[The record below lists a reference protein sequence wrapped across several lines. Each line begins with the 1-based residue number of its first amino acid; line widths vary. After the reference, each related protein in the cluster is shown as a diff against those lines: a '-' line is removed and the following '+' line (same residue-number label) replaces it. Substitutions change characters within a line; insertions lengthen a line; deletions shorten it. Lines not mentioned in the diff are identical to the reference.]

1 MCQPP
6 AEEVVR
12 DMLGPVVSPEDNIER
27 IRAVPSL
34 RPRRIYEVVL
44 SDGRT
49 LHLVLPSLTMW
60 RPLRSEQDTV
70 SSEAAAVRWIRDTV
84 SPQQETTTTPTTTS
98 TPQPHQPRQQ
108 HQDEQ
113 PSFPASSSPNLP
125 PLPLLLPTLLHHGQK
140 SHLPESSFAVYA
152 PVPGTPLA
160 LLPSTPSR
168 SAQSAI
174 DYQLGAFFR
183 TLASLTSPTGRFGP
197 LAAVVN
203 SNVPPTTTTTTTTTL
218 LPKVIVEGGLSATGG
233 AGTWSVAFHSM
244 LEGVLRD
251 GEDMAVVM
259 AYSAIRR
266 QLRRLG
272 YVLDEVT
279 VGRLVL
285 VDFMLDGVEG
295 RRRNVLVV
303 DDGEEEDGG
312 GKEGKGDEGKGDERK
327 GDEVGLKTREGGDVD
342 GEARNG
348 KGEKVKEIQRAD
360 VQQGEEGEKAAPT
373 ETDSHPRHRLRV
385 TGLCDWS
392 SCVFGDPLLAAV
404 FSDPQ
409 QQQPPS
415 SAFLGGFSGEKQ
427 REPNPDYHHRRPLD
441 PHHHL
446 PFPLNEIVIEAT
458 DTAWIRILLYQ
469 VYHAATHI
477 VGEFYRPR
485 QDSSARELEARRKLN
500 EALARLAEVPDD
512 AKRKHQRPSGE
523 MSPAKRQR
531 GPEERC

>member
-6 AEEVVR
+6 AEGAVR
-12 DMLGPVVSPEDNIER
+12 DMLGPAVSPENSIEN

-34 RPRRIYEVVL
+34 RPQRIFEVVL

-70 SSEAAAVRWIRDTV
+70 SSEAAVVRWIRDAV
-84 SPQQETTTTPTTTS
+84 SHQEERATS
-98 TPQPHQPRQQ
+98 TTMQPHDPRQR
-108 HQDEQ
+108 HQKDQ
-113 PSFPASSSPNLP
+113 PSSSSISATPNSDLDLP
-125 PLPLLLPTLLHHGQK
+125 PLPLLLPTLLHHDQK
-140 SHLPESSFAVYA
+140 SHLPESSFAVYV

-160 LLPSTPSR
+160 LLPSTPWR
-168 SAQSAI
+168 SAQRAV
-174 DYQLGAFFR
+174 DHQLGALFR

-197 LAAVVN
+197 LAAVVAN
-203 SNVPPTTTTTTTTTL
+203 NNTKYSSSTHSTSRKRNRRQRKGSRSRIRTTATPPPAATSPPSASASASASAAAAAA
-218 LPKVIVEGGLSATGG
+218 LPKVLVEGGLSATGG

-259 AYSAIRR
+259 AYSAMRR

-272 YVLDEVT
+272 HVLDDVR
-279 VGRLVL
+279 VGRLVP
-285 VDFMLDGVEG
+285 VDFMLDGVGKEMQKMA
-295 RRRNVLVV
+295 
-303 DDGEEEDGG
+303 DTQAEEEDG
-312 GKEGKGDEGKGDERK
+312 
-327 GDEVGLKTREGGDVD
+327 
-342 GEARNG
+342 
-348 KGEKVKEIQRAD
+348 
-360 VQQGEEGEKAAPT
+360 EETPPT
-373 ETDSHPRHRLRV
+373 HTNPLHPRHRLRV
-385 TGLCDWS
+385 TGLRDWS

-415 SAFLGGFSGEKQ
+415 TAFLEGFNGETKQ
-427 REPNPDYHHRRPLD
+427 PEPAHRHDTPVVD
-441 PHHHL
+441 PHNL
-446 PFPLNEIVIEAT
+446 PFLPCLNEAVIEAA

-469 VYHAATHI
+469 VYHAAARI

-500 EALARLAEVPDD
+500 EALARLAEVEVPDD
-512 AKRKHQRPSGE
+512 AKRKHQRPAGE
-523 MSPAKRQR
+523 MSPAKRLR
-531 GPEERC
+531 GGEERWWFDKGIK